1 MNQVP
6 PSTLGE
12 SYYILAPKEG
22 ILTRR
27 QNSSFV
33 LGDFAVTFRP
43 FFPVASAGSFI
54 NYDRDSPSLRTV
66 FRFNGCDIEHRGL
79 KSEHMV
85 I

>member
-1 MNQVP
+1 MNQLVP

-12 SYYILAPKEG
+12 SYYNNILASKEG
-22 ILTRR
+22 

>member
-1 MNQVP
+1 MNQLVP

-12 SYYILAPKEG
+12 SYYNNILASKEG
-22 ILTRR
+22 

-66 FRFNGCDIEHRGL
+66 FRFNGYDIEHRGL

>member
-1 MNQVP
+1 MNQLVP

-12 SYYILAPKEG
+12 SYYNNILASKEG
-22 ILTRR
+22 

-43 FFPVASAGSFI
+43 FFPLASAGSFI

>member
-12 SYYILAPKEG
+12 SYYNNILASKEG
-22 ILTRR
+22 

-43 FFPVASAGSFI
+43 FFPFASAGSFI

>member
-1 MNQVP
+1 
-6 PSTLGE
+6 
-12 SYYILAPKEG
+12 
-22 ILTRR
+22 
-27 QNSSFV
+27 

-43 FFPVASAGSFI
+43 FFPLASAGSFI